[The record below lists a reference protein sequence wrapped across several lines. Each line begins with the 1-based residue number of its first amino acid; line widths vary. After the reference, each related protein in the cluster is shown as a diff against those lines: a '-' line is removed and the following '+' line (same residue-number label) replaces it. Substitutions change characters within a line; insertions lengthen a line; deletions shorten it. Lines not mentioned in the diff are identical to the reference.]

1 MSAAA
6 HTQIIGNTMATA
18 AQTPTLRQ
26 RADYTHKHNTKTG
39 RHGWLRLTPAYSV
52 KVVEEI
58 ISHYDAPLRIFDPFC
73 GTATTALSAAYYG
86 HEGVTTDINPFLV
99 WLGQA
104 KTAHYSELDIVSTRH
119 ACMRALDA
127 VRRKQ
132 VEAAPCP
139 PIHNIERWWSPT
151 ALAFLCS
158 LKSALESV
166 TEPKSPQRTLLLIA
180 FCRTL
185 IAVSN
190 ASFNHQSM
198 SFKDVGQF
206 HLDIDLDM
214 PNLYEKD
221 VEFILDGAG
230 DNPEGSGTV
239 ILGDSRNPSACVDG
253 LFDRVITSP
262 PYANRMSYI
271 RELRPYMY
279 WLGFLVSGRDAGELD
294 WSAIGGTWGIAT
306 SRLTE
311 WQSSSDAFKSK
322 MLAPTLDRIA
332 HQDNKNGALLSNY
345 VAKYFDDMWSHFSG
359 LTSILSKGA
368 ELHYI
373 VGNSTFYGVLLP
385 VEQLYA
391 EMLRSA
397 GFSKI
402 ECRAIRK
409 RNSKKELIEFDVTA
423 TWPS

>member
-1 MSAAA
+1 MSLA
-6 HTQIIGNTMATA
+6 ME
-18 AQTPTLRQ
+18 TPTLRQ
-26 RADYTHKHNTKTG
+26 RADYTHKHNANTG

-52 KVVEEI
+52 KIVEEI
-58 ISHYDAPLRIFDPFC
+58 ISQYDVHLRIFDPFC

-86 HEGVTTDINPFLV
+86 HESVTIEINPFLV

-104 KTAHYSELDIVSTRH
+104 KTAHYSELEIRATH
-119 ACMRALDA
+119 QACKDALDA
-127 VRRKQ
+127 VRKKC
-132 VEAAPCP
+132 VEPVDCP

-151 ALAFLCS
+151 ALSFLCS

-166 TEPKSPQRTLLLIA
+166 TEPRSPQRTLLLIA

-198 SFKDVGQF
+198 SFKDAGQF
-206 HLDIDLDM
+206 RLDLDVDM
-214 PNLYEKD
+214 LNLYERD
-221 VEFILDGAG
+221 VDFILAGAA
-230 DNPEGSGTV
+230 DNPEGSGNV
-239 ILGDSRNPSACVDG
+239 ILGDSRIPSRCVDG
-253 LFDRVITSP
+253 FFDCVITSP

-279 WLGFLVSGRDAGELD
+279 WLGFLVNGRDAGELD

-311 WQSSSDAFKSK
+311 WQSSSNPFENK
-322 MLAPTLDRIA
+322 MLATILDRIA
-332 HQDNKNGALLSNY
+332 HADNKNGALLSNY
-345 VAKYFDDMWSHFSG
+345 VAKYFDDMWSHFKG
-359 LTSILSKGA
+359 LASILSKGA

-373 VGNSTFYGVLLP
+373 VGNSTFYGVLVP
-385 VEQLYA
+385 VEKLYA
-391 EMLRSA
+391 EMLRA
-397 GFSKI
+397 TGFDNI

-423 TWPS
+423 TWPL